1 MFLNLIFLI
10 LSLTT
15 IKNEN
20 NSLRFSF
27 IIFRHGAR
35 SPYDDMSSDF
45 KDLFN
50 YEWEGKKELT
60 SIGQRQHFQLGNRHR
75 KRYMTDFNLIKKN
88 YDPREI
94 YVISTDTN
102 RTIMSA
108 QCQLQGLYLEN
119 GLELNDNQIKFS
131 NPPNDEINYK
141 EEKEKLKNY
150 VLPNKIEIVP
160 IHQFFVK
167 DHTFQL
173 EDQRY
178 CPGLNKTYIEN
189 RERKEI
195 KDFMDKFIREYGQ
208 KLINK
213 MREKIEEKDLKKFYT
228 YKKALDVFDTII
240 SIYSDGR
247 NMDIFG
253 SEEEIKKLIDTSYE
267 FLYYDFLGNNS
278 DHNINIGLYSMS
290 PTFEKLINWMD
301 LKIKKDKEGDLN
313 YLGYDL
319 PKLVLYSAHD
329 YTVGAFEL
337 FMYAVFNTS
346 INFPYYASFAN
357 LELVRF
363 GNGFNEN
370 DYVVNYYFDDK
381 FIGGF
386 NYEFFKN
393 KVREKLKNSN
403 EIAKFC
409 LFDQGNNDKK
419 NSTDDKGNN
428 GGNNIIPIFIIVLL
442 SILSLVLIVV
452 NIIMWLRGKDE
463 RNFEI
468 SGALTEN

>member
-1 MFLNLIFLI
+1 
-10 LSLTT
+10 
-15 IKNEN
+15 
-20 NSLRFSF
+20 
-27 IIFRHGAR
+27 
-35 SPYDDMSSDF
+35 
-45 KDLFN
+45 
-50 YEWEGKKELT
+50 
-60 SIGQRQHFQLGNRHR
+60 
-75 KRYMTDFNLIKKN
+75 
-88 YDPREI
+88 
-94 YVISTDTN
+94 
-102 RTIMSA
+102 
-108 QCQLQGLYLEN
+108 
-119 GLELNDNQIKFS
+119 
-131 NPPNDEINYK
+131 
-141 EEKEKLKNY
+141 
-150 VLPNKIEIVP
+150 
-160 IHQFFVK
+160 
-167 DHTFQL
+167 
-173 EDQRY
+173 
-178 CPGLNKTYIEN
+178 
-189 RERKEI
+189 
-195 KDFMDKFIREYGQ
+195 
-208 KLINK
+208 
-213 MREKIEEKDLKKFYT
+213 
-228 YKKALDVFDTII
+228 
-240 SIYSDGR
+240 
-247 NMDIFG
+247 
-253 SEEEIKKLIDTSYE
+253 
-267 FLYYDFLGNNS
+267 
-278 DHNINIGLYSMS
+278 MS

-393 KVREKLKNSN
+393 KVREKLKNSS

>member
-1 MFLNLIFLI
+1 M
-10 LSLTT
+10 
-15 IKNEN
+15 E
-20 NSLRFSF
+20 
-27 IIFRHGAR
+27 
-35 SPYDDMSSDF
+35 
-45 KDLFN
+45 
-50 YEWEGKKELT
+50 
-60 SIGQRQHFQLGNRHR
+60 
-75 KRYMTDFNLIKKN
+75 
-88 YDPREI
+88 
-94 YVISTDTN
+94 
-102 RTIMSA
+102 
-108 QCQLQGLYLEN
+108 
-119 GLELNDNQIKFS
+119 
-131 NPPNDEINYK
+131 
-141 EEKEKLKNY
+141 
-150 VLPNKIEIVP
+150 
-160 IHQFFVK
+160 
-167 DHTFQL
+167 
-173 EDQRY
+173 
-178 CPGLNKTYIEN
+178 
-189 RERKEI
+189 
-195 KDFMDKFIREYGQ
+195 KFIREYGQ
-208 KLINK
+208 KLIER
-213 MREKIEEKDLKKFYT
+213 MRENIEEKDLKKFYT

-393 KVREKLKNSN
+393 KVREKLKNSS

-428 GGNNIIPIFIIVLL
+428 GGNNIIPIIIIVLL